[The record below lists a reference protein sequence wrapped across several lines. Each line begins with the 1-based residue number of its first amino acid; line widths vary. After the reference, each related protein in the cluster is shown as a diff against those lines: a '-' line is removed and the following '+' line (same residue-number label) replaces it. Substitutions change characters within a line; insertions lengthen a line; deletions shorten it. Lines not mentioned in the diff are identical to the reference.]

1 MGTALSESGIQ
12 TMLALATVE
21 RVQDGATAFSGEK
34 LPIFKTT
41 WKGKMVFVTYSAASS
56 G

>member
-1 MGTALSESGIQ
+1 
-12 TMLALATVE
+12 MLALATVE
-21 RVQDGATAFSGEK
+21 RVQDGATALSGEK

-41 WKGKMVFVTYSAASS
+41 CEGKMVFVTNGAASIS